1 MKISYA
7 GGLIM
12 HPIGVHTCES
22 IFISILLMNIN
33 NLNKFLFI
41 VRE

>member
-7 GGLIM
+7 GGGLIM
-12 HPIGVHTCES
+12 HPIGVCTCES

-33 NLNKFLFI
+33 NLNKF
-41 VRE
+41 

>member
-12 HPIGVHTCES
+12 HPIGMCTCES

-33 NLNKFLFI
+33 NLNKFDS
-41 VRE
+41 